1 MIRHARTV
9 AAVCLLLA
17 ACETLV
23 GFDYRVVS
31 KDPKVSSAQMLSVVS
46 EALDRAEAKAW
57 AQIDEKTG
65 EIIFTLGA
73 FGSGKPPSVR
83 TAEARLLGALRY
95 KFGERVEAFCNG
107 EPLR

>member
-57 AQIDEKTG
+57 AQID
-65 EIIFTLGA
+65 L
-73 FGSGKPPSVR
+73 
-83 TAEARLLGALRY
+83 
-95 KFGERVEAFCNG
+95 
-107 EPLR
+107 PLPLS

>member
-1 MIRHARTV
+1 MISHSRTI

-17 ACETLV
+17 ACDYVV
-23 GFDYRVVS
+23 GFDYRVAS
-31 KDPKVSSAQMLSVVS
+31 KDPKVSSAQMLRVVT

-65 EIIFTLGA
+65 EVTFTLGA

-83 TAEARLLGALRY
+83 SAETRLLGALRY
-95 KFGERVEAFCNG
+95 EFGERIEVFCNG